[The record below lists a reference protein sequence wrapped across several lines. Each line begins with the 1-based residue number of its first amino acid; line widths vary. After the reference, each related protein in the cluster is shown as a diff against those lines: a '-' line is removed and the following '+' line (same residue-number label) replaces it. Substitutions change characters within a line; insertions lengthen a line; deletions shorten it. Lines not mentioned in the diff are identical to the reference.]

1 MTKHD
6 KTRHP
11 DAPARE
17 DGKDWISRHHLA
29 AQMRARGVQWSQ
41 IADDLDINAGT
52 ARGYASI
59 GGFDDLVA
67 YYRERHF
74 NAEVEEHFYAV
85 SLEALGAL
93 RDQFTAGRQEV
104 AALERRIAE
113 LDEEY
118 LDAVQLGDEDLE
130 SELREQI
137 SKLERRLFSR
147 SKATTLA
154 AGKHLDAIG
163 FSTHR
168 KRKAELETEKSV
180 TGHHGQTV
188 RHEGGEKPVEVKGD
202 PGARAIEVA
211 GILAGLGLPRTTD
224 RADDTEAE

>member
-118 LDAVQLGDEDLE
+118 LDAVQLGDEELE

-168 KRKAELETEKSV
+168 KRKAELETEKAT
-180 TGHHGQTV
+180 TGAYGQTL
-188 RHEGGEKPVEVKGD
+188 RHEGGEKAVEVKGD
-202 PGARAIEVA
+202 PIERAGTILDTLRALGVGGGADSPDDA
-211 GILAGLGLPRTTD
+211 TD
-224 RADDTEAE
+224 Q